1 MLMNLRLLLLS
12 ILLLLLFSLPTLAQ
26 EADKTISWV
35 ASGPASGSYS
45 PSESDYSLGLEGTQT
60 EITFYQDRSVYT
72 NLFNGL
78 HLISLNLSGEGSDGS
93 GNFHAP
99 QYQNLTLAYS
109 LGYDL
114 NLANF
119 AHLQPFVAY
128 GIGTTSYSKSYIDA
142 DDSLTNYEEK
152 NATSDY
158 GIYGINLIFE
168 ITGKFW
174 IGYGLNYF
182 YENQLIEYE
191 KSNSSRKYLNQSS
204 IELDRSQTISLIY
217 NWERIPIKAIDPKQK
232 GLFGF

>member
-1 MLMNLRLLLLS
+1 MLNLRCLLLS
-12 ILLLLLFSLPTLAQ
+12 TLLLLLFTLPTLAQ
-26 EADKTISWV
+26 ETDKTISWI

-45 PSESDYSLGLEGTQT
+45 PSESDYSLDMEGTQT

-78 HLISLNLSGEGSDGS
+78 HFISLDLSGDGREAS
-93 GNFHAP
+93 GNYHSP
-99 QYQNLTLAYS
+99 KYQNLTLAYS

-119 AHLQPFVAY
+119 VHIQPFVAY
-128 GIGTTSYSKSYIDA
+128 GIGATSYSKSYIDEN
-142 DDSLTNYEEK
+142 DSLTNYEEK
-152 NATSDY
+152 NVTSDY

-174 IGYGLNYF
+174 LGYGLNYF

-204 IELDRSQTISLIY
+204 IGLDRSQTILLIY

-232 GLFGF
+232 RILGF